1 GIIHGE
7 LGPTSV
13 LMVKD
18 DDGTENPR
26 LAGVELTAAHRTTIG
41 LRLRDAASLAYL
53 APEQVELGQ
62 TTEATD
68 VHALGRLLREMLTAN
83 EMHESDGVRRHP
95 PAIPLAVS
103 RIITTALDLRPSER
117 YPDISVMVN
126 EIWGAHTELSEPKI
140 RPRGQSP
147 APGISERALRIGR
160 SIFGVGPAG
169 AAAAIAVVVSALGA

>member
-1 GIIHGE
+1 
-7 LGPTSV
+7 
-13 LMVKD
+13 
-18 DDGTENPR
+18 
-26 LAGVELTAAHRTTIG
+26 
-41 LRLRDAASLAYL
+41 
-53 APEQVELGQ
+53 GQ

-83 EMHESDGVRRHP
+83 EMHESDGVRRQP

-126 EIWGAHTELSEPKI
+126 EIWGAHTELSEPKQ

-160 SIFGVGPAG
+160 SIFGVGPAV
-169 AAAAIAVVVSALGA
+169 AAAAIVVVVIAWAAMSDRIASHFRPAAPAPVHISVPGDAGASLSAADVSKPTT